1 MAGSSAF
8 NVRRADWA
16 RDESSLRAVRTQ
28 VFVRE
33 QGVPVALEWDEFD
46 ARSVHVLAEAGLQA
60 IGTGRLLPDGYIGRM
75 AVLAPWRGRGV
86 GSALLLTLIG
96 MAREAGHR
104 EALLSAQVH
113 AATFYERFGFARRGG
128 EYLEAGI
135 PHVNM
140 VRHL

>member
-1 MAGSSAF
+1 M
-8 NVRRADWA
+8 RRADWA

-33 QGVPVALEWDEFD
+33 QGVPVELEWDEFD
-46 ARSVHVLAEAGLQA
+46 ARSVHVLAEAGLHA
-60 IGTGRLLPDGYIGRM
+60 IGTGRLLPDGHIGRM
-75 AVLAPWRGRGV
+75 AVLAQWRGRGV

-104 EALLSAQVH
+104 EVLLSAQVH
-113 AATFYERFGFARRGG
+113 AAAFYERFGFARRGG
-128 EYLEAGI
+128 EYPEAGI